1 MIVTF
6 SATGNSRYCA
16 EYLADKLNDELL
28 DCANYIKH
36 GIQAELLTGKPWIF
50 VGPTYAWQLPK
61 VFTDFIRSAW
71 LQGSEDAYF
80 VMTCGSDIGGAAAH
94 NEELCK
100 ELKLNHKGT
109 LKVAMPENYIALF
122 NVPSEE
128 KCAQMVKAAE
138 QTLSEALPYM
148 KKNEA
153 LPQKKVSVIGK
164 LCSTVVNKGFNQYYI
179 KADKFYATAK
189 CIGCGKC
196 AELCVLN
203 NITLKDGLPKWGS
216 HCTHCMACICNCP
229 TEAIE
234 YGNMSRGKR
243 RYRCPNYKK

>member
-16 EYLADKLNDELL
+16 EYLADKLNDNLL
-28 DCANYIKH
+28 DCASYIKN
-36 GIQAELLTGKPWIF
+36 GIQAELLSAKPWIF

-61 VFTDFIRSAW
+61 VFMDFIRSSW
-71 LQGSEDAYF
+71 LQGSDDVYF
-80 VMTCGSDIGGAAAH
+80 VMTCGSDIGGAAAY

-100 ELKLNHKGT
+100 ELKLNYKGT

-128 KCAQMVKAAE
+128 KCTRMMEAAE
-138 QTLSEALPYM
+138 QTLSKALPYM
-148 KKNEA
+148 MKNEA
-153 LPQKKVSVIGK
+153 LPEKKVSFIGK
-164 LCSTVVNKGFNQYYI
+164 LCSSAVNKGFNQYYI

-196 AELCVLN
+196 EELCVLN
-203 NITLKDGLPKWGS
+203 NITLKDGLPQWGG

-229 TEAIE
+229 VEAIE
-234 YGNMSRGKR
+234 YGNVSKGKR
-243 RYRCPNYKK
+243 RYRCPSYQK